1 MRVPGT
7 GWFRATAIVFA
18 VAAVCLAPGQVR
30 ADWSYEYQDD
40 FSTGKAEADSYIH
53 SIFWPQGAYPPDE
66 AYLYRSDSGSKREL
80 GFGDYHGEAAYLG
93 YRFPIGWTMPGKA
106 VSGSLH
112 IDVRLPYGSEVSS
125 GYLRYSF
132 SPDGVNWSS
141 PQKLDPGSHDI
152 SVESVRGVCY
162 VIFFGTEVLIDNLA
176 VSLYAS
182 PATIRVPGNFSTIQ
196 AAINAASNGDVVE
209 VAPGTYT
216 GDGNRNID
224 FQGKAI
230 TVRSADGPGTTT
242 IDCAGRR
249 GVYFHSGEG
258 SGSILQGFTITG
270 GLVQG
275 SDIPADSVRWSSSS
289 THPIGGGIFCEFSS
303 PSIVGCVIKQCS
315 AEVGGGIG
323 CVGGA
328 PTMIDC
334 RIQACHAGG
343 QGSSQSGGRGAGIG
357 LFRGTDATIIDCTI
371 TQNVGYR
378 DSLGAGVYCWQS
390 KAWLVGC
397 DVSFNRAPGNLKGG
411 GVYGGGSACDL
422 VLENCVIS
430 NNTADVGGGIFAG
443 SAGVSTDNDVE
454 SVLVTNSTVARNTL
468 SGTQPA
474 SSTGG
479 GIHSVSSNITI
490 RNSIVWYNDGVPVR
504 LINPASSSPVLYS
517 DISRGYSGQ
526 GNIDADPLFAS
537 VGAADYHLKS
547 IYGRYDPGTARWVID
562 GEHSPCIDA
571 GDPLDPVGAEWLT
584 TGSLDRVGAEPR
596 PNGKRINMG
605 AYGGTTE
612 ASKGNDP
619 WVFHV
624 DAVNGS
630 DSNSNS
636 GLSRDDAFATIQR
649 AVNEAIS
656 GDTIMVWPGV
666 YREEVLFRGEA
677 ITLQSADDAAVVTA
691 PSGIAF
697 SFYTAENSRC
707 VLRNFVITGCGEA
720 AIFCSSASPTL
731 TNLTIANN
739 QYGISAQDGANPDI
753 SNCILWG
760 NLNGDLYHSRARYS
774 DIQQIAADS
783 SRGNISTDPQFADP
797 VNGDYHLKSRYG
809 RYSPQQGK
817 WVTDSVSSPCID
829 AGDPIASVGRERM
842 PRGGR
847 INMGAYGG
855 TPFASLSGSP
865 SWSEADDIEQPDFV
879 ENPPEIALERPNS
892 ASERPSGA
900 GVQEHP
906 G

>member
-7 GWFRATAIVFA
+7 GWFWATAIIFT

-40 FSTGKAEADSYIH
+40 FSTPKAEADSYIH
-53 SIFWPQGAYPPDE
+53 SIFWPQGAYPPSE
-66 AYLYRSDSGSKREL
+66 AYLYHSDSGPQREL
-80 GFGDYHGEAAYLG
+80 GFGDYHGEPAYLG
-93 YRFPIGWTMPGKA
+93 YRFPIGRTMPGKA

-112 IDVRLPYGSEVSS
+112 IDVRLPYGSEVAS
-125 GYLRYSF
+125 GYLRYKF

-141 PQKLDPGSHDI
+141 SQKLDPGSHDI
-152 SVESVRGVCY
+152 SVESMRGVCY
-162 VIFFGTEVLIDNLA
+162 VIFFGTEVLIDNLT
-176 VSLYAS
+176 VSLYAA
-182 PATIRVPGNFSTIQ
+182 PATIRVPANFSTIQ

-209 VAPGTYT
+209 VAPGTYA

-224 FQGKAI
+224 FQGKTI

-275 SDIPADSVRWSSSS
+275 SEIPADSVRWNSSPN
-289 THPIGGGIFCEFSS
+289 HPVGGGIFCEFSS
-303 PSIVGCVIKQCS
+303 PSIVDCVIKQCS

-323 CVGGA
+323 CVGGT
-328 PTMIDC
+328 PTIMDC
-334 RIQACHAGG
+334 RIEACHAGG

-357 LFRGTDATIIDCTI
+357 LFRGADATIIDCTI

-390 KAWLVGC
+390 KVRLVGC

-443 SAGVSTDNDVE
+443 SAGVSSDNIVE
-454 SVLVTNSTVARNTL
+454 SVLVTNCTVARNTL

-479 GIHSVSSNITI
+479 GIHSVSSDIAI

-504 LINPASSSPVLYS
+504 LVSPASSSPVLYS
-517 DISRGYSGQ
+517 DIERGYSGQ
-526 GNIDADPLFAS
+526 GNTDADPLFVS
-537 VGAADYHLKS
+537 VGSADYHLKS
-547 IYGRYDPGTARWVID
+547 IYGHYEPSSNGWVID
-562 GEHSPCIDA
+562 AEHSPCIDA
-571 GDPLDPVGAEWLT
+571 GDPQDPI
-584 TGSLDRVGAEPR
+584 GSEPL

-605 AYGGTTE
+605 AYGGTVE
-612 ASKGNDP
+612 ASKGEDP
-619 WVFHV
+619 WIFHV
-624 DAVNGS
+624 DRVSGR
-630 DSNSNS
+630 DSNS
-636 GLSRDDAFATIQR
+636 GMSRDDAFATIQR

-656 GDTIMVWPGV
+656 GDTVMVWPGI

-760 NLNGDLYHSRARYS
+760 NLNGDLYHCRARYS

-783 SRGNISTDPQFADP
+783 SRGNISTDPQFADL

-809 RYSPQQGK
+809 RYSPKQGK

-829 AGDPIASVGRERM
+829 AGDPGASVGRERV

-865 SWSEADDIEQPDFV
+865 SWSNAEGTEEPDLA
-879 ENPPEIALERPNS
+879 ENSQEITPEGPNS
-892 ASERPSGA
+892 ASEQGSGVRVEEQS
-900 GVQEHP
+900 G
-906 G
+906 